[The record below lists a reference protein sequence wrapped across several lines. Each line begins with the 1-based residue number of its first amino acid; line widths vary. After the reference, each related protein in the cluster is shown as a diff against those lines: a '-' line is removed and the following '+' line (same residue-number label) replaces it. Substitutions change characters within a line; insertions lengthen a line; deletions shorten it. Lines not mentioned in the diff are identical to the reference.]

1 MCFAHS
7 LVFILYIVVKVTM
20 NMAEYA
26 ISQRSGQ
33 PKNVNF
39 ELIIRGLK
47 YDVFDWDQMKHH
59 KGCGQE

>member
-7 LVFILYIVVKVTM
+7 LVFIVYTVLKVTM

-26 ISQRSGQ
+26 TSQRSGQ
-33 PKNVNF
+33 PKNF

-47 YDVFDWDQMKHH
+47 YDVFDWDQVKHH
-59 KGCGQE
+59 KVCGQV